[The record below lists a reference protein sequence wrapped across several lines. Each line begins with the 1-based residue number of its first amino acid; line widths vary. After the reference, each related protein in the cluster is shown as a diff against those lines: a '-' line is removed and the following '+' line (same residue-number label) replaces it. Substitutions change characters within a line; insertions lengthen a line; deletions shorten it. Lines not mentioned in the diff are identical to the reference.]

1 VLLTVGT
8 LLQLSGLTSRRPTSP
23 RTTLRDLPVGSQT
36 CFSFLVAL
44 LRTSY
49 RLALAVHVGVWLLWG
64 WAIWHEWDITPALW
78 LVFGI
83 SMLAVFTLRNRLG
96 NAGKRSTTGVG

>member
-1 VLLTVGT
+1 M
-8 LLQLSGLTSRRPTSP
+8 PSP
-23 RTTLRDLPVGSQT
+23 A

-49 RLALAVHVGVWLLWG
+49 WLALGVHVGVWLLWG
-64 WAIWHEWDITPALW
+64 WAIWHEWDLTPVLW

-83 SMLAVFTLRNRLG
+83 SMLAAFILRNRLG
-96 NAGKRSTTGVG
+96 NAGKRAATDVG